1 MSATRKGKKNHINM
15 HFGCGRIGGATDRVQ
30 YLQAQLFPVCT
41 ITAKGNQ
48 NIL

>member
-1 MSATRKGKKNHINM
+1 M

-48 NIL
+48 KYFIFYIYRV